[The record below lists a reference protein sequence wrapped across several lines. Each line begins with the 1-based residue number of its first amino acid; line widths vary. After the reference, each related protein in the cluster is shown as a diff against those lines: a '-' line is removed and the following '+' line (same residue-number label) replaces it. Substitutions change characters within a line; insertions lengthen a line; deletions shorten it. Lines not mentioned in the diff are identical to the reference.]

1 MPTTGAL
8 QLAGPPTKPHA
19 HTHTRHT
26 HIYIYI
32 YVSCVVCMRAGDR
45 CTGARRLHADHC
57 VCSASVCMY
66 IYIYIY
72 IHTHTLT
79 LSIYLPGDHLFVVW
93 CACVL
98 VSYKTSEHTHTH
110 TTPQTDDPHRTTP
123 QRSLSH
129 CRRHCRHHH
138 HHHTH
143 PHTHTHCVCV
153 CVWVCVGWSQSSK
166 QASKQQE
173 RAQTRSFGV
182 CTANQTHTDDE
193 TRRRDWIITRPHCP
207 LLLTP
212 VSGPHLLEITLE

>member
-1 MPTTGAL
+1 M
-8 QLAGPPTKPHA
+8 H
-19 HTHTRHT
+19 
-26 HIYIYI
+26 
-32 YVSCVVCMRAGDR
+32 V
-45 CTGARRLHADHC
+45 
-57 VCSASVCMY
+57 Y

-72 IHTHTLT
+72 THTHTLT

-138 HHHTH
+138 T
-143 PHTHTHCVCV
+143 PTHTHCVCV
-153 CVWVCVGWSQSSK
+153 CVCGLVAEQ
-166 QASKQQE
+166 QASKQAAGESPNTLFWRMHSQPNSH
-173 RAQTRSFGV
+173 RRRK
-182 CTANQTHTDDE
+182 

>member
-1 MPTTGAL
+1 MC
-8 QLAGPPTKPHA
+8 
-19 HTHTRHT
+19 R
-26 HIYIYI
+26 
-32 YVSCVVCMRAGDR
+32 VSCACVQEI
-45 CTGARRLHADHC
+45 GARVHDDCMLTTVC
-57 VCSASVCMY
+57 VALVYACIY

-72 IHTHTLT
+72 THTHANALYLSTGGSSVCGVVCVCARFVQNERAHTHTHHTTNRRSPPHYAPTEPVPLPPPLPPPPPPPHTPTHTHTL
-79 LSIYLPGDHLFVVW
+79 
-93 CACVL
+93 
-98 VSYKTSEHTHTH
+98 
-110 TTPQTDDPHRTTP
+110 
-123 QRSLSH
+123 
-129 CRRHCRHHH
+129 
-138 HHHTH
+138 
-143 PHTHTHCVCV
+143 CVCV